1 MSGRTMS
8 STVLKDVVAYV
19 DVWSASR
26 MEDYSDPFIQQ
37 LLDMGAEVSKTL
49 KKHVTHVV
57 FKQGRPS
64 TWKKAQKMGVKIVSV
79 HWVAS
84 CKESGEHVNEDL
96 YPAVNEV
103 SKSHLL
109 NKRTHRCMQ
118 PRDIPVK
125 TPENDRRMKK
135 KLDKMMEGLISSS
148 PVVSDSSP
156 FIIDEESGIVYS
168 PSLKR
173 SDSMAQRLREM
184 RAQREQL
191 SPTASQMQDSGSGSD
206 ASLRPSLGSS
216 PTLSFLQQLEEEP
229 LGCFS
234 TSQQRSSNIKDDRT
248 NQKGKQKSTTKLT
261 NKLSYQTPPE
271 PNKAAAC
278 NLSSIERTVSAASS
292 RSKRSLVNNIEK
304 QTTSESFIQKNSSEN
319 FSHIKHPPETESSSS
334 PDTPIEMF
342 KKKTNRKTVQ
352 DSNAIQTSS
361 KLNCTRK
368 SSSAAECLTENE
380 DVFQK
385 SQPSTPKAVPKISRH
400 RRTSA
405 ALRSTDS
412 FSNLCRSPDVN
423 DGEAFEDFFSPANN
437 SLKRRTSL
445 FGSTSENV
453 HLPTFDLEDPNKKKG
468 RKTSAKSAGTKRKLG
483 NIDVREIL
491 LNSSDTVNKSEE
503 TVPEKLKS
511 RPERLSVRSE
521 AKEMPSTEEIKLQP
535 SAKKQRRPT
544 RQSCIVASVEEN
556 DEGMKP
562 CPVNERKG
570 WTATSLT
577 SSTAVNVKLQKTPE
591 PDPPPKHVVGKENK
605 STTDGLNEKTSEMCS
620 KGATMKKDRYVKKNR
635 SLVMT
640 SMPTEKQEVVF
651 QLIRSLGGFTVVDN
665 VCESTTHVV
674 AASPRRTLNILLGI
688 ARGCWILSFEWIL
701 WCLEHRQWVPEEPYE
716 LSDHFP
722 AAPICRLQQHLSA
735 GEHQQDLFQ
744 DQPPMFVS
752 PHSQPPCSSLTEL
765 IQLCGGTVCRSV
777 RQAGICIGEYIGKKP
792 EGSHSLTEQWV
803 LDSVTHLTLLP
814 YKNYV
819 VE

>member
-1 MSGRTMS
+1 MC
-8 STVLKDVVAYV
+8 VFEDVVAYV

-49 KKHVTHVV
+49 KKQVTHVV

-84 CKESGEHVNEDL
+84 CKESGEHVDEDL
-96 YPAVNEV
+96 FPAANEE
-103 SKSHLL
+103 SKPHLL

-148 PVVSDSSP
+148 PVVSDTSP

-206 ASLRPSLGSS
+206 ASLRTSLGSS
-216 PTLSFLQQLEEEP
+216 PTLSFLQQLEQEP
-229 LGCFS
+229 LDCFS
-234 TSQQRSSNIKDDRT
+234 TSQRRSSNIKDDRT
-248 NQKGKQKSTTKLT
+248 NQKGKQKSTTRPT
-261 NKLSYQTPPE
+261 NKLIYQTPPK
-271 PNKAAAC
+271 PNKTAAC
-278 NLSSIERTVSAASS
+278 NLSNIERTVSAVSS

-304 QTTSESFIQKNSSEN
+304 QKQSTLESFIQINNSEN
-319 FSHIKHPPETESSSS
+319 FSHIKHQPETESSSS
-334 PDTPIEMF
+334 PDTPTPSLLEMF
-342 KKKTNRKTVQ
+342 MKKTNGKTVR
-352 DSNAIQTSS
+352 DSNAVQTSS
-361 KLNCTRK
+361 KQNCTRK

-385 SQPSTPKAVPKISRH
+385 SQPSTPKPVPKISRQ

-405 ALRSTDS
+405 ALRSVDS
-412 FSNLCRSPDVN
+412 FSNLCSSLDVN

-437 SLKRRTSL
+437 SLKRRASL
-445 FGSTSENV
+445 FGSNSENV

-468 RKTSAKSAGTKRKLG
+468 RKSSAKSAGTKRKLG

-491 LNSSDTVNKSEE
+491 LSSSDIVNKSEE
-503 TVPEKLKS
+503 TALKKLES
-511 RPERLSVRSE
+511 RPEHLSVRSE
-521 AKEMPSTEEIKLQP
+521 SKEMPRTEEIQFQP
-535 SAKKQRRPT
+535 SAKKPRRPT
-544 RQSCIVASVEEN
+544 RQSCIVSSVEDN
-556 DEGMKP
+556 DEGSDKP
-562 CPVNERKG
+562 CPVNDRKG
-570 WTATSLT
+570 WTVTSLT

-605 STTDGLNEKTSEMCS
+605 STTDGLHEKTSEMCS
-620 KGATMKKDRYVKKNR
+620 RGATMKKDRYVKKNR

-651 QLIRSLGGFTVVDN
+651 QLIKSLGGFTVVDN

-688 ARGCWILSFEWIL
+688 ARGCWILSFEWVCGVSSGVWSTGSGFLRNRMNFLIISL
-701 WCLEHRQWVPEEPYE
+701 L
-716 LSDHFP
+716 
-722 AAPICRLQQHLSA
+722 HL
-735 GEHQQDLFQ
+735 
-744 DQPPMFVS
+744 
-752 PHSQPPCSSLTEL
+752 
-765 IQLCGGTVCRSV
+765 
-777 RQAGICIGEYIGKKP
+777 
-792 EGSHSLTEQWV
+792 
-803 LDSVTHLTLLP
+803 
-814 YKNYV
+814 
-819 VE
+819 